1 MPCGLSGFEPHETW
15 FRTSKQSVEVNGW
28 RNCSCTLR
36 KAGCS
41 PFQLLQIVHVQELQ
55 WANSDSEDDD
65 DDDDSEDLCGP
76 QTIQSDHSGF

>member
-1 MPCGLSGFEPHETW
+1 MG
-15 FRTSKQSVEVNGW
+15 
-28 RNCSCTLR
+28 SCTLR
-36 KAGCS
+36 KAPSSHSSELAPATSGDLPKARPLPRLAGCS
-41 PFQLLQIVHVQELQ
+41 QFQLLQIVHVQELQ